1 MIAEGDYVAARWIGG
16 GTHTG
21 VAFDD
26 LNTGKLD
33 KPNTGKKIW
42 FSGITIFTLIDG
54 KIKEEI
60 AEEDGLQVLQQ
71 LGLVPGPNP
80 GKAGTN
86 PAASRA
92 TASVAGSKYET
103 CTSGVT

>member
-16 GTHTG
+16 GTHSG
-21 VAFDD
+21 RAFDD

-33 KPNTGKKIW
+33 QPNTGKKIW
-42 FSGITIFTLIDG
+42 FSGITIFTLKDG

-80 GKAGTN
+80 GKEKKYN
-86 PAASRA
+86 
-92 TASVAGSKYET
+92 SKGDQIY
-103 CTSGVT
+103 